1 MTSPLAPSR
10 GDSRGGHGSANHD
23 LPFEFG
29 HLPRAIAPAPFTL
42 HEYARLLVLR
52 SRLSEQALHRRR
64 YAAPRAEPTP
74 ATDTTTEPA
83 PDRTAECATESPAR
97 ESRVAAAFELAI
109 LVLALVAF
117 ALLLIA
123 RGMITL

>member
-1 MTSPLAPSR
+1 VTGPLAPSR
-10 GDSRGGHGSANHD
+10 GDSRGGRGSADHD

-52 SRLSEQALHRRR
+52 SRLSDQALHRRR
-64 YAAPRAEPTP
+64 YAAPPAEPTP
-74 ATDTTTEPA
+74 APDTAAPA
-83 PDRTAECATESPAR
+83 PDPTAACATESPAR
-97 ESRVAAAFELAI
+97 ESRLAAAFELAI

>member
-10 GDSRGGHGSANHD
+10 GDSRGGRGSTDHD

-29 HLPRAIAPAPFTL
+29 HLPRAVAPAPFTL
-42 HEYARLLVLR
+42 HQYARLLVLR
-52 SRLSEQALHRRR
+52 SRLSDQALHRRH

-74 ATDTTTEPA
+74 APDTRTEA
-83 PDRTAECATESPAR
+83 TTESPAR
-97 ESRVAAAFELAI
+97 ESSVAAALELAI
-109 LVLALVAF
+109 LVLTLIAF
-117 ALLLIA
+117 AVLLIA